1 MTGAFIDTNMFVSVA
16 NKKDQDH
23 KRAVQLFD
31 RIRKGEFGQPYT
43 SDYVFDEALTVTLMR
58 TRRLESAVNV
68 GKLILGSKREAIPAL
83 ARLIRVDERI
93 FSESWRVFQSG
104 KLKGLSFTDH
114 TILSQIKEYQLEYLI
129 SLDRD
134 FDGLVARIE

>member
-23 KRAVQLFD
+23 KRAVRLFD

-114 TILSQIKEYQLEYLI
+114 TILSQIKEYQLEYVI

>member
-1 MTGAFIDTNMFVSVA
+1 MTGAILDTNLFVSLA

-23 KRAVQLFD
+23 KRAVQVFE

-43 SDYVFDEALTVTLMR
+43 SDYIFDEALTVTLIR
-58 TRRLESAVNV
+58 TGRVDSAVKV
-68 GKLILGSKREAIPAL
+68 GKLILGSREEAIPAL

-104 KLKGLSFTDH
+104 KLKELSFTDH
-114 TILSQIKEYQLEYLI
+114 TILSLIKEYRLDYLI
-129 SLDRD
+129 SFDRG
-134 FDGLVARIE
+134 FDGLVARIG